1 MATTTVFLRKLQR
14 SSMVYIIYR
23 HADKSKMFS
32 TGVKTDSKHWIASK
46 EKIDLTLGLK
56 PTKANESLIADLKK
70 ESIALNAKISTVRSR
85 LNDIST
91 RLELDTINPTPERV
105 SIEYYGESKTK
116 KTDFISL
123 KNEYLKN
130 CKLNKSPGTYRQIKT
145 GLKTFVDFAAEN
157 KYNLSLD
164 VFTLR
169 LYDDY
174 TAYLFAKELN
184 SNTVGTRIK
193 VLKTFLNWLKNH
205 GYPVNPEFEKY
216 KVYKEN
222 PQIVYLNQKEL
233 EILKNKRFS
242 KKHLG
247 RTRDLFLFQCNTGL
261 RVSDLMRLDE
271 EHLQDGII
279 QMRAFKTTNKIYVPL
294 NPEAKRILSK
304 YKGKLPKLAD
314 QVYNRQLKDVAQE
327 AELNR
332 MVEITEFKA
341 GKKIFK
347 KVPLHEIVK
356 SHIARKTFISICVEK
371 GIQPKVVS
379 EMTGTSVKVLIDHYY
394 GTDKDNIIREMKKA
408 FGVSNANMKAS

>member
-1 MATTTVFLRKLQR
+1 MATTTIFLRKLQR
-14 SSMVYIIYR
+14 SAMVYIIYR
-23 HADKSKMFS
+23 HGDKNKMFS
-32 TGVKTDSKHWIASK
+32 TGIKADPKNWIASK
-46 EKIDLTLGLK
+46 EKIDLTIGLK
-56 PTKANESLIADLKK
+56 TTKANESLIADLKK

-91 RLELDTINPTPERV
+91 RLELDTINPTTDRV
-105 SIEYYGESKTK
+105 SIEYYGESKVK
-116 KTDFISL
+116 KTDFETL

-130 CKLNKSPGTYRQIKT
+130 CKLNKTPGTYRQIKT
-145 GLKTFVDFAAEN
+145 GLKTFVDFATEN

-164 VFTLR
+164 VFTLKM
-169 LYDDY
+169 YDDY
-174 TAYLFAKELN
+174 TAYLFAKDLN

-193 VLKTFLNWLKNH
+193 VLKTLLNWLKNH
-205 GYPVNPEFEKY
+205 GYSVNPEFEKY

-233 EILKNKRFS
+233 AILKKKRFS
-242 KKHLG
+242 KTHLG

-261 RVSDLMRLDE
+261 RVSDLMRLDK

-294 NPEAKRILSK
+294 NPEAQRILRK

-314 QVYNRQLKDVAQE
+314 QVYNRQLKDVAKE

-347 KVPLHEIVK
+347 KVPLNEIVK

-394 GTDKDNIIREMKKA
+394 GTDKDNIIREMQKA
-408 FGVSNANMKAS
+408 FGGSNLKVS